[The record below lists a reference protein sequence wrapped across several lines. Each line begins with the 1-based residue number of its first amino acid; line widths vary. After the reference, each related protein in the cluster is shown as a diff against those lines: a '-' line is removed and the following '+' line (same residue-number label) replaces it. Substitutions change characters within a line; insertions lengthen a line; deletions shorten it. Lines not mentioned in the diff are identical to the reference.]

1 MKTTKDSVF
10 EYIQKELMT
19 NDAYKQGINTNVIA
33 QHFGLQR
40 SNISTILNE
49 LVKEER
55 LNKTNT
61 RPVLYYLPQ
70 KENKEI
76 YNVGKKLIG
85 SDGSLLNAIQ
95 VAKAAIL
102 YPNKSLNV
110 LVTAKPGSGTT
121 HFVYAMYLFGKDAGI
136 FSSNKPFYK
145 INCRHYK
152 ENIDKLND
160 ILF

>member
-19 NDAYKQGINTNVIA
+19 NEEYKQGINTNVIA

-55 LNKTNT
+55 LEKTNT
-61 RPVLYYLPQ
+61 RPVLYYLPH

-76 YNVGKKLIG
+76 YNVGKALIG
-85 SDGSLLNAIQ
+85 SEGSLANAIQ
-95 VAKAAIL
+95 VAKASIL

-110 LVTAKPGSGTT
+110 LVTAKPGCGTT
-121 HFVYAMYLFGKDAGI
+121 HFVYAMLESFKQ
-136 FSSNKPFYK
+136 
-145 INCRHYK
+145 INHSIRLIVDTIK
-152 ENIDKLND
+152 RMLKS
-160 ILF
+160 